1 MKDAVDLRCNA
12 TEGDLVDVRV
22 SCDGTW
28 QKRGF
33 QSNNGIYVAISV
45 YNGKVLDLEVISRV
59 CKAFVLREN
68 LKTKNPIKYA
78 EWQNTHIYSYNYQ
91 GS

>member
-45 YNGKVLDLEVISRV
+45 YNGKVLDLEVMSRV
-59 CKAFVLREN
+59 CKAFVVREN